1 MPGMWTTDESMSLR
15 VHQTDGKTPEEIAVL
30 MGKTAQ
36 DVRNK
41 LISMGYKPH
50 TAKAPAPT
58 RKKKGHYHCLGA
70 KDLEEVERMA
80 SEGYTARQIAE
91 KFAISVGVT
100 RRYVRD
106 METTGTTRY
115 RGGVYHAKVLGPLAA
130 EKKQELLKQPPV
142 IMQSET
148 PRSTRAQLLKKARA
162 DLEKA
167 AEETDFFDLGRVA
180 GILDVLIEMEGNDDA
195 V

>member
-58 RKKKGHYHCLGA
+58 RKKKKHYLGA

-115 RGGVYHAKVLGPLAA
+115 RGGVYHAKVLGTLAA

-142 IMQSET
+142 IMQSEA